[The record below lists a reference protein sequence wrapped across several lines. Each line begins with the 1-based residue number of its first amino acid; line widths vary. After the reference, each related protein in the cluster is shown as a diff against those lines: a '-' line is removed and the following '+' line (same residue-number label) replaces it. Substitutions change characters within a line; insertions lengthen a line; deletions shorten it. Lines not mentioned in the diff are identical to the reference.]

1 MTERL
6 VRTHNIFIDTAKAR
20 VESRTKGDDFA
31 LHLNTMAVD
40 ADRNEYI
47 RLTLNNFAM
56 TKSWNDVNNNNNG
69 YYFAVNNSI
78 VNLTAEI
85 AKKNYKSISDL
96 AEAFANSV
104 GKQVVGNFAPT
115 SFTIANLAPAS
126 TTTINGTTD
135 NIISFDLVFNVPHT
149 ITTFQIFCVEN
160 QRGDSA
166 YLLGGDMYSKDEAL
180 AKTTDPTDSTSSFN
194 CSFVDATTIRVQ
206 AFYPGQRFTEP
217 YVYLRTSLPTSAT
230 ETASITQEDH
240 TSGETEANSSNILAK
255 IPVNTEM
262 VVFNSQT
269 GREYFLDLRQK
280 HLNNITLYLTD
291 SKNRRLGRRP
301 DEGHLN
307 TASGTGTNQST
318 RGNLNFNAVFR
329 VEVIKELGKN
339 ETSFG
344 PTEPSG
350 RFNNLL
356 IDPSRKPF

>member
-40 ADRNEYI
+40 AEAGEFI

-56 TKSWNDVNNNNNG
+56 VKSWTDVNNNNNT
-69 YYFAVNNSI
+69 YYVAVDGAYVSVPTITNQ
-78 VNLTAEI
+78 
-85 AKKNYKSISDL
+85 NYKSVSDL
-96 AEAFANSV
+96 AS
-104 GKQVVGNFAPT
+104 NFATSLGNAIVALYTPT
-115 SFTIANLAPAS
+115 SFTVNNLAPAS
-126 TTTINGTTD
+126 TTTINGTSD
-135 NIISFDLVFNVPHT
+135 DIISFDLVFDAGHT
-149 ITTFQIFCVEN
+149 VITKLQLFCIES

-166 YLLGGDMYSKDEAL
+166 YLLGGDMYSKDEADAL
-180 AKTTDPTDSTSSFN
+180 LTGTTSSFN
-194 CSFVDATTIRVQ
+194 CSVINATTLRVQ
-206 AFYPGQRFTEP
+206 ALYPAQRFTEP

-230 ETASITQEDH
+230 ETASIAREENVNEI
-240 TSGETEANSSNILAK
+240 GEANSSNILAK

-269 GREYFLDLRQK
+269 GREYFLDLKQK
-280 HLNNITLYLTD
+280 HLNNIQLYLTD

-301 DEGHLN
+301 DQGHLN
-307 TASGTGTNQST
+307 TATGTGANQST

-339 ETSFG
+339 EVSFG
-344 PTEPSG
+344 PAEPSK

-356 IDPSRKPF
+356 IDPSKKPF

>member
-40 ADRNEYI
+40 AEQNEFI

-56 TKSWNDVNNNNNG
+56 TKSWTDVNNNNKG
-69 YYFAVNNSI
+69 YYLAVNGAYVSI
-78 VNLTAEI
+78 PFLTEQ
-85 AKKNYKSISDL
+85 NYKSVSDL

-149 ITTFQIFCVEN
+149 ITTFQIFCVES

-269 GREYFLDLRQK
+269 GREYFLGFK
-280 HLNNITLYLTD
+280 TKTF
-291 SKNRRLGRRP
+291 K
-301 DEGHLN
+301 
-307 TASGTGTNQST
+307 
-318 RGNLNFNAVFR
+318 
-329 VEVIKELGKN
+329 
-339 ETSFG
+339 
-344 PTEPSG
+344 
-350 RFNNLL
+350 
-356 IDPSRKPF
+356 

>member
-6 VRTHNIFIDTAKAR
+6 VKTHNIFIDTAKAR

-31 LHLNTMAVD
+31 LHLNTMSVD
-40 ADRNEYI
+40 AEAGEFI

-56 TKSWNDVNNNNNG
+56 VKSWTDVNANNDT
-69 YYFAVNNSI
+69 YYVAVNGAYVSIPTITNQNYKSVTDLASNFATSLGNSI
-78 VNLTAEI
+78 VALYT
-85 AKKNYKSISDL
+85 
-96 AEAFANSV
+96 
-104 GKQVVGNFAPT
+104 PT
-115 SFTIANLAPAS
+115 SFTVNNLAPAS

-135 NIISFDLVFNVPHT
+135 NIISFDLVFNANHT
-149 ITTFQIFCVEN
+149 VSKLQLFCIES

-166 YLLGGDMYSKDEAL
+166 YLLGGDMYSKDEADNL
-180 AKTTDPTDSTSSFN
+180 LTATASSFN
-194 CSFVDATTIRVQ
+194 CSVVNATTLRVQ
-206 AFYPGQRFTEP
+206 GLYPAQRFTEP

-230 ETASITQEDH
+230 ETASITREDNVNEL
-240 TSGETEANSSNILAK
+240 SEANSSNILAK

-269 GREYFLDLRQK
+269 GREYFLDLKQK
-280 HLNNITLYLTD
+280 HLNNIQLYLTD

-301 DEGHLN
+301 NEGHLK
-307 TASGTGTNQST
+307 TASGTGANQST

-339 ETSFG
+339 EVSFG
-344 PTEPSG
+344 PVEPSK

-356 IDPSRKPF
+356 IDPSKKPF

>member
-40 ADRNEYI
+40 AEQNEFI

-56 TKSWNDVNNNNNG
+56 TKSWTDVNKNNNAYEFVANG
-69 YYFAVNNSI
+69 TIHSLNAQI
-78 VNLTAEI
+78 VQQ
-85 AKKNYKSISDL
+85 NYKSISDL
-96 AEAFANSV
+96 ADAFATSV
-104 GKQVVGNFAPT
+104 AKQVIIYYPPT
-115 SFTIANLAPAS
+115 SYTINLLAPAS
-126 TTTINGTTD
+126 STTINGTTD
-135 NIISFDLVFNVPHT
+135 NIISFNLEFNVAHT
-149 ITTFQIFCVEN
+149 ISQFQLFCVEN

-180 AKTTDPTDSTSSFN
+180 ALVGTGTSSFN
-194 CSFVDATTIRVQ
+194 CTVVNATTIRVQ
-206 AFYPGQRFTEP
+206 AFYPAQRFTEP

-280 HLNNITLYLTD
+280 HLNNIQLYLTD

-318 RGNLNFNAVFR
+318 RGNLNFSAVFR

-344 PTEPSG
+344 PTEPSR

>member
-40 ADRNEYI
+40 ADRNEFI

-56 TKSWNDVNNNNNG
+56 TKTWTDVNNNNNG
-69 YYFAVNNSI
+69 YYLAVNGVYVSI
-78 VNLTAEI
+78 PFLT
-85 AKKNYKSISDL
+85 KQNYKNVSDL
-96 AEAFANSV
+96 ASDFATSLGNSV
-104 GKQVVGNFAPT
+104 VANYAPT

-126 TTTINGTTD
+126 TTTINGTSD
-135 NIISFDLVFNVPHT
+135 NIISFDLVFNVAHT
-149 ITTFQIFCVEN
+149 ITTKFQLFCIES

-166 YLLGGDMYSKDEAL
+166 YLLGGDMYSKDEADNLL
-180 AKTTDPTDSTSSFN
+180 AGTTSSFN
-194 CSFVDATTIRVQ
+194 CSVVTNTTLRVQ
-206 AFYPGQRFTEP
+206 AFYPAQRFTEP

-230 ETASITQEDH
+230 ETASITQEDNVNEV
-240 TSGETEANSSNILAK
+240 SEASSSNILAK

-269 GREYFLDLRQK
+269 GREFFLDLRQK

-307 TASGTGTNQST
+307 TASGTGSNQST

-339 ETSFG
+339 ESSFG
-344 PTEPSG
+344 PPTPST
-350 RFNNLL
+350 RMNNLL
-356 IDPSRKPF
+356 VDPSKKPF